1 MNDLP
6 QSGMTPVDLG
16 SDFELMVDAIPQ
28 LAWITRPDG
37 WIFWYNRRWFDYT
50 GTTLEEMQGWG
61 WRSVHHPDHIDR
73 VVEKFSKAVE
83 AGEPWEDVF
92 PLRHRDGE
100 YRWFLSRAMPIRD
113 ASGQIVRWFGTN
125 TDITEQKRTEE
136 RQTLLM
142 REIDHRAKNAL
153 SVALAVVRLT
163 SAPSTEVFKH
173 SVEGRISALA
183 RVHGHLAASRW
194 QGADL
199 KQLITEELEPF
210 QARGAVDITL
220 EGPELALP
228 PASAQSLALIAHELA
243 TNASKYGALSRP
255 GGRIDVA
262 WKRTASGVSVTWKET
277 VPFKIDRPAT
287 SGFGSTLL
295 TTLVG
300 QFEDGQMSHDWR
312 EDGLTVRISGAL
324 ERSPGGGAES
334 LSDTAAEGR
343 ARSEDRN
350 PTVLIV
356 EDEALTAMDLAKRV
370 TDAGYRVIGPSG
382 TMDQAREAVD
392 REMPDLALLD
402 CNVRGER
409 SWELAEQLVAAG
421 VPVVF
426 CTGYER
432 MEGLPASLAACPTIP
447 KPFNEAELLAAI
459 RTGLRED

>member
-1 MNDLP
+1 
-6 QSGMTPVDLG
+6 
-16 SDFELMVDAIPQ
+16 
-28 LAWITRPDG
+28 
-37 WIFWYNRRWFDYT
+37 
-50 GTTLEEMQGWG
+50 
-61 WRSVHHPDHIDR
+61 
-73 VVEKFSKAVE
+73 EKFSKAVE

-255 GGRIDVA
+255 GG
-262 WKRTASGVSVTWKET
+262 
-277 VPFKIDRPAT
+277 
-287 SGFGSTLL
+287 
-295 TTLVG
+295 
-300 QFEDGQMSHDWR
+300 
-312 EDGLTVRISGAL
+312 
-324 ERSPGGGAES
+324 
-334 LSDTAAEGR
+334 
-343 ARSEDRN
+343 
-350 PTVLIV
+350 
-356 EDEALTAMDLAKRV
+356 
-370 TDAGYRVIGPSG
+370 
-382 TMDQAREAVD
+382 
-392 REMPDLALLD
+392 
-402 CNVRGER
+402 
-409 SWELAEQLVAAG
+409 
-421 VPVVF
+421 
-426 CTGYER
+426 
-432 MEGLPASLAACPTIP
+432 
-447 KPFNEAELLAAI
+447 
-459 RTGLRED
+459 